1 QVFMEA
7 HLLKRACVPGLYMNL
22 LGQGVEIRDSSV
34 STHLC
39 WAESRVC
46 EVLQSESMYESD
58 YCSTF
63 RVFVIDK
70 PLLGK
75 YKTLTSAVGRSS
87 SRSGTGAA
95 GPASG
100 AAASGAVCV

>member
-75 YKTLTSAVGRSS
+75 YKTCCGEEEEDQRRKSCRY
-87 SRSGTGAA
+87 SRPPNSGPTRW
-95 GPASG
+95 
-100 AAASGAVCV
+100 